1 MGFMD
6 KLKEIGLGNTGP
18 RGNMNSGATNY
29 SNYAKERQ
37 AYERSE
43 WDRSSESGLAQD
55 IAAAAKDGK
64 QIPYNKTI
72 EFAEKWKKDPR
83 EVAKRVREQN
93 QATTEYLVKTQGHQA
108 ILDYQTFV
116 KEKKRSPNEQDIQ
129 EYVRKTGITDPAV
142 MQGVAAFVQ
151 STKSMNPKEKYTTL
165 ADGAELHK
173 TVGGKTT
180 MVASNP
186 KEVVPKE
193 PKTPTEISLLQKAQD
208 GDKNAQKLLDA
219 LMKRKE
225 GAGKAAAKGKLG
237 ALFEA
242 MGTEGVAQAVI
253 EGRETLENVKNTF
266 GVPIQEVVRSK
277 VLEIDPKFNFVI
289 PRAVVKSLSSSLANQ
304 EKQRGMMGGFVR
316 NINKQLTRVDEIYSE
331 VSRWGARFLDL
342 PKRELITRMVGSGK
356 EKTLEAY
363 MTEISNE
370 IAKLSTGSQASIREL
385 STEAQERWAK
395 IHDVNLSFNEM
406 KTILEET
413 RQMAEMRIS
422 SSNEE
427 LEFTKS
433 RLKNLK
439 SGGSATLQRSGI
451 EKEQPPSKF
460 QIISVTED

>member
-304 EKQRGMMGGFVR
+304 EKQRGMMGSFVN
-316 NINKQLTRVDEIYSE
+316 NINMQMGKVEELMGNIGRLGLRAV
-331 VSRWGARFLDL
+331 DL
-342 PKRELITRMVGSGK
+342 PIKELKKRFVGSGK
-356 EKTLEAY
+356 EVVLEGY
-363 MTEISNE
+363 MQEISNE
-370 IAKLSTGSQASIREL
+370 INKLSQGSQASV
-385 STEAQERWAK
+385 AQLGEESQKRWNR
-395 IHDVNLSFNEM
+395 IHDTSLSYKEVMIIINA
-406 KTILEET
+406 T
-413 RQMAEMRIS
+413 RDMANMRLKS
-422 SSNEE
+422 ADKE

-433 RLKNLK
+433 RLENL
-439 SGGSATLQRSGI
+439 STGGSASLQRSGI